1 VVGAPYEKLIETIEQ
16 LLADAPRRARLERE
30 GLSIFTSAFAAP
42 LVGPA
47 IERFLS
53 WRAQQPDRFAE
64 QATPPR
70 VTLCLTAGDSPESL
84 EQSLRTWAAQTA
96 VEIHLV
102 LVGQTGTAGLEA
114 ILAGSGIASSQLVS
128 LPFAFDRATA
138 RNLALAHAQG
148 DYIVFADVGD
158 VPAPQRLQRQ
168 TALLQACPDIDI
180 VGSWCETQ
188 EGPFEFSERHQDIL
202 VEFFGP
208 RPLLLSACMVRRSF
222 MERSGV
228 RHDPE
233 FTVHDDFHMLCKS
246 AVAGARFA
254 VIPELLHKPA
264 TPTSSVDAARAA
276 TLASRARARV
286 LAHLLPQSSV
296 EHVNEIAK
304 LYDLYWPPVLDFAE
318 KLLLILARASF
329 RPAAAPALQLVE
341 QETLTRALRHEALR
355 LLQIFFNAGLAD
367 KEWLERQFTVPE
379 IAQFLA
385 PASSQLPVRV
395 FRLASAVAPTEP
407 QAANG

>member
-1 VVGAPYEKLIETIEQ
+1 M
-16 LLADAPRRARLERE
+16 LAR
-30 GLSIFTSAFAAP
+30 
-42 LVGPA
+42 
-47 IERFLS
+47 
-53 WRAQQPDRFAE
+53 
-64 QATPPR
+64 
-70 VTLCLTAGDSPESL
+70 
-84 EQSLRTWAAQTA
+84 
-96 VEIHLV
+96 
-102 LVGQTGTAGLEA
+102 
-114 ILAGSGIASSQLVS
+114 SGIASSQLLS

-138 RNLALAHAQG
+138 RDLALAHAQG
-148 DYIVFADVGD
+148 EYIVFADVGD

-168 TALLQACPDIDI
+168 AALLQACADVDI
-180 VGSWCETQ
+180 VGCWCETH

-208 RPLLLSACMVRRSF
+208 RPLMLSACMVRRAF

-233 FTVHDDFHMLCKS
+233 FTAHDDFHMLCKS

-264 TPTSSVDAARAA
+264 TPAAPVDAARAA
-276 TLASRARARV
+276 ALASRARALV
-286 LAHLLPQSSV
+286 LGYLLPGSSV
-296 EHVNEIAK
+296 EHVHEIAR
-304 LYDLYWPPVLDFAE
+304 LYDLYWPPVLDFAQ

-329 RPAAAPALQLVE
+329 RPAAAPELQLVE
-341 QETLTRALRHEALR
+341 HETLTRALRHEALR

-367 KEWLERQFTVPE
+367 KEWLERQFEVPE

-395 FRLASAVAPTEP
+395 FRMEPAVPAAAEP
-407 QAANG
+407 QPANG